1 MEALQEWWSNL
12 ETATA
17 LALAWKVVGA
27 LLIFVIGRWVVK
39 AINGLIR
46 RAFNRR
52 EMDPMLVNFLTNII
66 YALLLIS
73 VILAAVSYLGVPIT
87 PMIAIL
93 GGAALAVGLALQ
105 SSLSNFASGV
115 MLIGFR
121 PFTKGHYVE
130 AGGVS
135 GTVDR
140 VGMFN
145 SELITPDNRSVIVPN
160 SQITSSPITNYSA
173 FETRRIDLI
182 IGVDYG
188 DDLKLARDTMWKVIT
203 GHEKVLEDPEPAI
216 LMMELAD
223 SSVNFAVR
231 PWVKTEDYW
240 VVRSELLET
249 IKTELEAAGCSI
261 PFPQR
266 TIHHIGETDTGADPG
281 PSAD

>member
-1 MEALQEWWSNL
+1 MESLQQWYASL
-12 ETATA
+12 ETAQI
-17 LALAWKVVGA
+17 LAIAWKGIGA
-27 LLIFVIGRWVVK
+27 LLIFIIGRWVIK
-39 AINGLIR
+39 AITGLMR
-46 RAFNRR
+46 RALRRR
-52 EMDPMLVNFLTNII
+52 ELDPMLVGFMANIL
-66 YALLLIS
+66 YAILLIS
-73 VILAAVSYLGVPIT
+73 VILAALSYLGVSVT
-87 PMIAIL
+87 PLIAIL

-121 PFTKGHYVE
+121 PFTKGHFVE

-135 GTVDR
+135 GTVER
-140 VGMFN
+140 VGIFN

-173 FETRRIDLI
+173 FDTRRIDLI

-188 DDLKLARDTMWKVIT
+188 DDLKTAQDTIWRVIT
-203 GHEKVLEDPEPAI
+203 GHEKVLEEPAPVI
-216 LMMELAD
+216 MLMELAD

-231 PWVKTEDYW
+231 PWVKSEDYW

-249 IKTELEAAGCSI
+249 IKSELETAGCSI

-266 TIHHIGETDTGADPG
+266 TVHHINADGAGAD
-281 PSAD
+281 

>member
-1 MEALQEWWSNL
+1 MEALQEWWSNI

-17 LALAWKVVGA
+17 LALAWKLIGA
-27 LLIFVIGRWVVK
+27 LLIFIIGRWVVK

-52 EMDPMLVNFLTNII
+52 DMDPMLVNFLTNII

-135 GTVDR
+135 GTVER

-145 SELITPDNRSVIVPN
+145 SELVTPDNRSVIVPN

-173 FETRRIDLI
+173 FDTRRIDLI
-182 IGVDYG
+182 IGVDYA
-188 DDLKLARDTMWKVIT
+188 DDLKLARDTIWKVIT

-216 LMMELAD
+216 LMMDLAD

-231 PWVKTEDYW
+231 PWVKSEDYW
-240 VVRSELLET
+240 VVRSELLEI
-249 IKTELEAAGCSI
+249 IKAELESAGCSI

-266 TIHHIGETDTGADPG
+266 TIHHIGEPDTGADSG
-281 PSAD
+281 TSAD